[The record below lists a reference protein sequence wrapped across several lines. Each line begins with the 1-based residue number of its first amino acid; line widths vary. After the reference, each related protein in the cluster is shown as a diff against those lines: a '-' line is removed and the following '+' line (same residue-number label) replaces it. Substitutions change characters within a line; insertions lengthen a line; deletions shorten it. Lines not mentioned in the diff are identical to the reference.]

1 MLFGL
6 RTKKVS
12 FTEDDL
18 YYSGNGIKVYT
29 PNTPESLQEVYNI
42 ASESIKIK
50 DIKDEEEK
58 NKLTIEIMVKYINLL
73 TNIDITVDEYIKFS
87 NKGKYRIKFITLDN
101 VLGSLLEE
109 LMEML
114 NTKVETL
121 TEDEIKEINKKNR
134 NDKDVIL
141 AQMKENKMERKA
153 KEIEQQGI
161 DNDNIVIVGEES
173 EDDLD
178 NLTLEELQEIE
189 RRETI
194 RRIRKARIHAIQS
207 DLADW

>member
-141 AQMKENKMERKA
+141 AQMKENEMERKA

-194 RRIRKARIHAIQS
+194 RRIRKARMS
-207 DLADW
+207 D

>member
-18 YYSGNGIKVYT
+18 YYSGNGIKVYV

-87 NKGKYRIKFITLDN
+87 NKGKYKIKFITLDN

-121 TEDEIKEINKKNR
+121 KEDEIKEINKKNR

-141 AQMKENKMERKA
+141 AQMKENEMERKT

-161 DNDNIVIVGEES
+161 ENGNIVIVGEES

-194 RRIRKARIHAIQS
+194 RRIRKARMS
-207 DLADW
+207 D